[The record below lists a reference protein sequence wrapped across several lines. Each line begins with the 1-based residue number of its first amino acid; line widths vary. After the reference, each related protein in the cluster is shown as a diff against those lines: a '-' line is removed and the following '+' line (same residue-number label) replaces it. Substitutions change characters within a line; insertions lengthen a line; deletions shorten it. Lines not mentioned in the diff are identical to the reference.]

1 VKEAR
6 NPEQEEQF
14 AAAVKTE
21 PKSDLYQFNL
31 AALQIRSKEGE
42 KSTNASETLK
52 RLRNGNCRAKPKNS
66 GYALKKIHRCAV
78 RLSTIFASS
87 TPRTNHEAVRS
98 SPTSS

>member
-31 AALQIRSKEGE
+31 AALQIRSKEG
-42 KSTNASETLK
+42 
-52 RLRNGNCRAKPKNS
+52 
-66 GYALKKIHRCAV
+66 
-78 RLSTIFASS
+78 
-87 TPRTNHEAVRS
+87 
-98 SPTSS
+98 